1 MKRIHIVFIDWNIND
16 NLLLSVA
23 NDDDL
28 LYSYMNPIVNNA
40 TLYRGN
46 QIQFNKYFNLVV
58 LPDNDSFDDFVN
70 KYKDVVNISKTFSE
84 FNDDTDI
91 LLIIKDYGQP
101 EIFFHFHQYYHS
113 HKPKKTFLGYLVIH
127 EVDKFL
133 DYFKTLNYS
142 LSNQIL

>member
-1 MKRIHIVFIDWNIND
+1 
-16 NLLLSVA
+16 
-23 NDDDL
+23 
-28 LYSYMNPIVNNA
+28 MNPIVNNA

-91 LLIIKDYGQP
+91 LLITFKDYGQP

-142 LSNQIL
+142 LSNQIRWMSENFQKYLKKPHPTITELL

>member
-1 MKRIHIVFIDWNIND
+1 
-16 NLLLSVA
+16 
-23 NDDDL
+23 
-28 LYSYMNPIVNNA
+28 MNPIVNNA

-113 HKPKKTFLGYLVIH
+113 HKPKKKL
-127 EVDKFL
+127 
-133 DYFKTLNYS
+133 S
-142 LSNQIL
+142 LAT